1 MNSTSNKKNT
11 AKGYESYT
19 HDYILL
25 VIILA
30 FTGFMSFFGLNHGIF
45 YFAPYILVLFVGRC
59 CQFSRLTK
67 IVLCALAILFIIQAR
82 VHGGAT
88 INAISFLMKFVLMA
102 MCACILAPN
111 FYKTFP
117 KTMYVICIVSLFFWL
132 LTNFS
137 PLFRSVCVD
146 IAQSLPELR
155 SKDFLL
161 TTTNDSYSLYIY
173 TLPKLQG
180 VMTRNSGP
188 FFEPGMFTVFITIA
202 LAINVFNSKQFF
214 NKQNLVL
221 FLTNI
226 TTFSTTGYLAMMLLI
241 VGYVILN
248 NKNVLVRI
256 ILSAFLLVLVPS
268 VFSLDFMQEKII
280 TQMDEAN
287 NAWSR
292 FGALFYHWEK
302 IRLAPLTGYGIND
315 LPFTDM
321 DTGVELLV
329 SPNGISWVGVLFG
342 LPGALFYFIFL
353 FLSTRT
359 MIEYYLSR
367 PAQIVMFLVIL
378 ALVFSQDVTG
388 RLFFFMLIFMGIES
402 LRKAPQYAI
411 SKQ

>member
-1 MNSTSNKKNT
+1 MSNKNNT
-11 AKGYESYT
+11 VKGYESYT

-30 FTGFMSFFGLNHGIF
+30 LTGFMSFFGLNHGIF
-45 YFAPYILVLFVGRC
+45 YFAPYILVLFVGRNC
-59 CQFSRLTK
+59 HFSRLTK
-67 IVLCALAILFIIQAR
+67 IVLCALAFLFFIQAR

-88 INAISFLMKFVLMA
+88 INAISFLLKFVLMA
-102 MCACILAPN
+102 LCACILASN

-117 KTMYVICIVSLFFWL
+117 KTMYIICIVSLFFWF
-132 LTNFS
+132 LTNFF
-137 PLFRSVCVD
+137 PFIRSICID

-155 SKDFLL
+155 SKEFLL

-173 TLPKLQG
+173 TLPKIQG
-180 VMTRNSGP
+180 VISRNSGP
-188 FFEPGMFTVFITIA
+188 FFEPGMFTVFITTA
-202 LAINVFNSKQFF
+202 LAINVFKSKRFY

-221 FLTNI
+221 FITNI

-241 VGYVILN
+241 AGFVIVN
-248 NKNVLVRI
+248 NENIFVKFF
-256 ILSAFLLVLVPS
+256 LSTILLVFALT
-268 VFSLDFMQEKII
+268 VFSLDFMQEKIL
-280 TQMDEAN
+280 TQMDESS

-315 LPFTDM
+315 LPLTGM
-321 DTGVELLV
+321 DTGLELLV

-342 LPGALFYFIFL
+342 LPGAFFYFVFL

-359 MIEYYLSR
+359 MIKTNSSPL
-367 PAQIVMFLVIL
+367 AQIIMFMVIMTL
-378 ALVFSQDVTG
+378 IFSQDVTG

-402 LRKAPQYAI
+402 LRKAPQYAT